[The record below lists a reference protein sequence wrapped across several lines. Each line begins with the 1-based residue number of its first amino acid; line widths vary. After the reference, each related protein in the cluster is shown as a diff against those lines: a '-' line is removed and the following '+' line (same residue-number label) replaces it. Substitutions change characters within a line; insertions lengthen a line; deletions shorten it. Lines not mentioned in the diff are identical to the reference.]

1 MGAVKSLHAMR
12 HVNTDLGQNH
22 PTSTKKHSHQDD
34 DEAGLT
40 KKARA
45 DGLPAGR
52 MCVHDE
58 DST

>member
-1 MGAVKSLHAMR
+1 MSAVKSLHAMR
-12 HVNTDLGQNH
+12 RVNADPGRNH
-22 PTSTKKHSHQDD
+22 PTSMKKRSHQDD